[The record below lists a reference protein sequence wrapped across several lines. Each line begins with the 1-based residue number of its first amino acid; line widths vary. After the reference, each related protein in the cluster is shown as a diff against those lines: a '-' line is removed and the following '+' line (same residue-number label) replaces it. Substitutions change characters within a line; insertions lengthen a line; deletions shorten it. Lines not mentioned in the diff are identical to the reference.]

1 MSFRGPPSGGGSHFD
16 HEMFDEREQ
25 ELERVAEVHREQTE
39 GEPPQSKRGR
49 LIDRV
54 RTALRRHDSN

>member
-1 MSFRGPPSGGGSHFD
+1 MSFFGPPSRGGSRFD
-16 HEMFDEREQ
+16 QDMFDEREQ
-25 ELERVAEVHREQTE
+25 ELERVAELHREETD

-54 RTALRRHDSN
+54 RNALRRHDSK

>member
-1 MSFRGPPSGGGSHFD
+1 
-16 HEMFDEREQ
+16 MFDERER
-25 ELERVAEVHREQTE
+25 EIERAAEVHRGQTE

-49 LIDRV
+49 LIDRI